1 MDKLHALVEK
11 AKRSKF
17 YLWLLNIVL
26 LRTVPFNN
34 PHKLRVV
41 SITEDEV
48 SICAAYTKNNLNHI
62 KGIHACLLATLC
74 EYVTGLSL
82 LLHLSPKEYR
92 IILKNISMTYH
103 YQAKSDVFVK
113 FKIDKKALQEN
124 ILNPL
129 KTNDAI
135 FREFSIDVYDAN
147 NNHICT
153 GLINWQIKAWEKVKM
168 QIN

>member
-1 MDKLHALVEK
+1 
-11 AKRSKF
+11 
-17 YLWLLNIVL
+17 
-26 LRTVPFNN
+26 
-34 PHKLRVV
+34 
-41 SITEDEV
+41 
-48 SICAAYTKNNLNHI
+48 
-62 KGIHACLLATLC
+62 
-74 EYVTGLSL
+74 
-82 LLHLSPKEYR
+82 
-92 IILKNISMTYH
+92 MTYH